1 VSYHLSVPV
10 LRHDT
15 LKPGYSCI
23 ASIRGYFS
31 SLRVPVADDELVI
44 VGDRIFTDVI
54 LANRMRSRST
64 SSISS
69 DAPARVRIGGPL
81 AIWTDGVW
89 KKESMLMRWVEKR
102 LVDAVQ
108 KWTMNGE
115 NPSVDNTKFVR
126 EPTSLEPRKDGSAFT
141 KLLGMMKRR

>member
-1 VSYHLSVPV
+1 
-10 LRHDT
+10 
-15 LKPGYSCI
+15 
-23 ASIRGYFS
+23 
-31 SLRVPVADDELVI
+31 
-44 VGDRIFTDVI
+44 
-54 LANRMRSRST
+54 MRSRST